1 MKINPSTVCI
11 TVRTVITRK
20 RILVI
25 FSSFVAESTCVF
37 CFKYLPDKNDKKLTI
52 RMKAVIRMR
61 IASSVRK
68 GSLVI
73 VLPKT
78 AFTIISSTA

>member
-20 RILVI
+20 SILVI

-37 CFKYLPDKNDKKLTI
+37 CFKYLPDKNDKKLTT
-52 RMKAVIRMR
+52 RMKAVSRIR

-68 GSLVI
+68 EASVI

-78 AFTIISSTA
+78 AFTVIRSTA